1 MKLYYSPG
9 SCALAAHI
17 ALCESGLPYQL
28 DKYNMRTRT
37 TEDGSDYLAINP
49 NGYVPA
55 LQLDEE
61 DEILTEV
68 TAILLYIAD
77 QVPQLGLVPKP
88 GELSRY
94 RAIKWL
100 SFIATEV
107 HKSYSPLFNPVA
119 VPEWKAAALDKV
131 KLRYGY
137 VEEQLKRRPYLLGEN
152 FSIADAYLFVTTTW
166 AKPVG
171 LDLSPWPHLQAYS
184 EKIAQRPSVIK
195 ALREEGLL
203 G

>member
-55 LQLDEE
+55 LHLDEE

-68 TAILLYIAD
+68 SAILLYIAD
-77 QVPQLGLVPKP
+77 RAPQSDLAPKP
-88 GELSRY
+88 GALPRY

-100 SFIATEV
+100 SFVATEV
-107 HKSYSPLFNPVA
+107 HKSYSPLFNRA
-119 VPEWKAAALDKV
+119 ATPEWKVAALEKV
-131 KLRYGY
+131 KTRYDY
-137 VEEQLKRRPYLLGEN
+137 VEDQLKRRPYLLGEN

-166 AKPVG
+166 AKPVN
-171 LDLSPWPHLQAYS
+171 LDLSPWPHLKAYS
-184 EKIAQRPSVIK
+184 EKIAQRPAVIK
-195 ALREEGLL
+195 AMQEEGLL
-203 G
+203 Q

>member
-17 ALCESGLPYQL
+17 ALCESALPYQL

-55 LQLDEE
+55 LKIDED
-61 DEILTEV
+61 DEVLTEV
-68 TAILLYIAD
+68 SAILLYIAD
-77 QVPQLGLVPKP
+77 HAPQSDLAPKP
-88 GELSRY
+88 GELPRY

-100 SFIATEV
+100 SFVATEV
-107 HKSYSPLFNPVA
+107 HKSYSPLFNRA
-119 VPEWKAAALDKV
+119 ATPEWKAASLDKV
-131 KLRYGY
+131 KARYDY
-137 VEEQLKRRPYLLGEN
+137 VEDQLKRRPYLLGEK

-166 AKPVG
+166 AKHVG
-171 LDLSPWPHLQAYS
+171 LDLSAWPHLQAYS
-184 EKIAQRPSVIK
+184 EKIARRPAVIK
-195 ALREEGLL
+195 AMQEEGLL
-203 G
+203 Q